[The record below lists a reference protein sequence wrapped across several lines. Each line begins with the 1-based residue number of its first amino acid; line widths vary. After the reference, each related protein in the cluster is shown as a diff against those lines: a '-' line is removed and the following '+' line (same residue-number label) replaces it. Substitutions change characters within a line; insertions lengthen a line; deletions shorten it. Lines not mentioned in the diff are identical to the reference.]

1 MNKKEHIKAQISIG
15 VLCAVLAFAITVQC
29 KSVKT
34 NEDNVTLTREQAN
47 NVLREENISLKEKN
61 ADLTMQLGAAQNDM
75 EQYRK
80 AAESSGNYEAVL
92 TSQLRRAELLAG
104 LSDVRGQGIK
114 IIIDDSE
121 KESDAESATEEFIIH
136 DSDLRLVITELAAAG
151 GEAFCIN
158 GQRIVSVTPIR
169 CVGPVI
175 TINQIKTAP
184 PFEIL
189 AIGDKKTLEAAVN
202 MRGGISDLLTAYGI
216 KVSVTTSDDIQIPR
230 YDGAFN
236 TIYSENYTIEEEN
249 GNG

>member
-1 MNKKEHIKAQISIG
+1 MNKKEYIKAQISIG
-15 VLCAVLAFAITVQC
+15 VLCMALAFGITVQC
-29 KSVKT
+29 RSVKS
-34 NEDNVTLTREQAN
+34 NEDNIMLTREQAN
-47 NVLREENISLKEKN
+47 NVLREENLSLKEKN
-61 ADLTMQLGAAQNDM
+61 ADLTLQLNAAQNDM
-75 EQYRK
+75 EEYRK
-80 AAESSGNYEAVL
+80 AAESSGNYESVL
-92 TSQLRRAELLAG
+92 TNQLRRAELLAG
-104 LSDVRGQGIK
+104 LSDVTGQGVRIVL
-114 IIIDDSE
+114 DDSE
-121 KESDAESATEEFIIH
+121 KKSTDDSDVAEFIIH

-202 MRGGISDLLTAYGI
+202 MRGGISDLLSAYGI
-216 KVSVTTSDDIQIPR
+216 KVSVSAADDIKIPR

-236 TIYSENYTIEEEN
+236 PIYSENYTKEGEN
-249 GNG
+249 R

>member
-1 MNKKEHIKAQISIG
+1 MDKKERIKAQISLG
-15 VLCAVLAFAITVQC
+15 VLCAAIAFAVTLQC

-34 NEDNVTLTREQAN
+34 NADNIILTREQAN

-61 ADLTMQLGAAQNDM
+61 ADLTMQLGAVQNDM

-80 AAESSGNYEAVL
+80 AAENSGNYEAVL

-104 LSDVRGQGIK
+104 LSDVCGEGVK
-114 IIIDDSE
+114 ITIDDSE
-121 KESDAESATEEFIIH
+121 FESNADSEVEEFIIH
-136 DSDLRLVITELAAAG
+136 DSDLRLIITELAAAG
-151 GEAFCIN
+151 GEAFSIN

-202 MRGGISDLLTAYGI
+202 MRGGISDLLSAYGI
-216 KVSVTTSDDIQIPR
+216 KVSVSTSDEIHIPR

-236 TIYSENYTIEEEN
+236 PVYAQNYTQGEDLQ
-249 GNG
+249 